1 MDKKELLSKS
11 LAKIMVGYLG
21 DIQHLVQSN
30 LQPSVQQKADG
41 SPVTQLDLA
50 LSDLVERIALEAYG
64 DKVTFYSEEK
74 FDQWKFPLLALD
86 PLDGTREYVAGRPE
100 WALSI
105 GVFPDSNFT
114 GEGWVY
120 NPLTQECYSGV
131 STRPH
136 QAKAQYAGEVSRSE
150 WERGLFTGRGTGQF
164 SISPMGSI
172 AYKLGRLAG
181 GKTDFVVSLKPKN
194 IWDIAGGTL
203 LCHQAGLKFYSQGKE
218 VTEVQKLYEPP
229 LIWCH
234 EELFSELSSLFP

>member
-1 MDKKELLSKS
+1 
-11 LAKIMVGYLG
+11 MVGYLG

-41 SPVTQLDLA
+41 FPVTQLDLA

-131 STRPH
+131 SARP
-136 QAKAQYAGEVSRSE
+136 
-150 WERGLFTGRGTGQF
+150 
-164 SISPMGSI
+164 
-172 AYKLGRLAG
+172 
-181 GKTDFVVSLKPKN
+181 
-194 IWDIAGGTL
+194 
-203 LCHQAGLKFYSQGKE
+203 
-218 VTEVQKLYEPP
+218 
-229 LIWCH
+229 
-234 EELFSELSSLFP
+234 